1 MYKSIHIAQWYLKDP
16 NRIELIDSGYNNTE
30 YIKYVNELRELID
43 TLTIYKNESK
53 EDDKDNTEGRG

>member
-1 MYKSIHIAQWYLKDP
+1 M
-16 NRIELIDSGYNNTE
+16 LI
-30 YIKYVNELRELID
+30 YIGELID

>member
-30 YIKYVNELRELID
+30 YIKYVDELRELIN

>member
-16 NRIELIDSGYNNTE
+16 KRIELIDSGYNNTE